1 MPQRDTAVRI
11 INSNANLLSPLITR
25 MFNEHIGNYIFSGAL
40 KFSNISQYKGDNQH
54 EKKNCRPVSILPIFS
69 KVFDWCLYDQYL
81 TPSIPS
87 NQSINLRFEKDAML
101 SIHWF

>member
-54 EKKNCRPVSILPIFS
+54 EK
-69 KVFDWCLYDQYL
+69 
-81 TPSIPS
+81 
-87 NQSINLRFEKDAML
+87 
-101 SIHWF
+101 

>member
-54 EKKNCRPVSILPIFS
+54 EKKKLQTCKYFTNIL
-69 KVFDWCLYDQYL
+69 
-81 TPSIPS
+81 
-87 NQSINLRFEKDAML
+87 QSI
-101 SIHWF
+101 